1 MFVGNF
7 IVRGQFSRGEG
18 DNYPRGKLSGAQ
30 FSSRTIIR
38 GAIIWG
44 AIIQAAIVLGAT
56 FLGGNCP
63 RTKDFPVAVL
73 SMFKDK
79 DIKD

>member
-1 MFVGNF
+1 MGNV

-18 DNYPRGKLSGAQ
+18 AIILGGNCPGGQ

-44 AIIQAAIVLGAT
+44 AIIQGAT

-63 RTKDFPVAVL
+63 RTKDFPVAAL